1 MIRFALIAALCAV
14 CVRAQSLEDVPR
26 DGLLAAWVE
35 DSASN
40 DTRARDMAGSLH
52 LNCSGGVAF
61 ARGFYAFDGT
71 NDMLFASTANFAAS
85 STSGTIIARVFL
97 TAPTTTT
104 FRILSSSDNA
114 TANNFGLL
122 QISGGMPMWDNM
134 AGAGT
139 ESWLMGTGAGVVTG
153 RWTTAHFTTDGLFG
167 QVGINGAGIAQTTN
181 NAGGNFAG
189 RWFSNIPNADHVA
202 IGNFKRTNDIFSPGR
217 VSALF
222 VWTRKLSAA
231 ELMQAHLALSKFG
244 VNQP

>member
-40 DTRARDMAGSLH
+40 DTLARDMAGALH
-52 LNCSGGVAF
+52 LTCSGDVTF
-61 ARGFYAFDGT
+61 TSGFYGFDGT
-71 NDMLFASTANFAAS
+71 NDMLFASTPNFAAS
-85 STSGTIIARVFL
+85 STSGTIIVRVFL
-97 TAPTTTT
+97 TAPTTTA
-104 FRILSSSDNA
+104 FRILLSSDNA
-114 TANNFGLL
+114 TANNFGLF

-139 ESWLMGTGAGVVTG
+139 ESYLTGTGAGVVTG
-153 RWTTAHFTTDGLFG
+153 RWTTVHFTTEGLFG
-167 QVGINGAGIAQTTN
+167 QVGINGAAIAQTTN

-202 IGNFKRTNDIFSPGR
+202 IGNLKRATDTFSPGR

-231 ELMQAHLALSKFG
+231 ELMQSHLALSKFG

>member
-1 MIRFALIAALCAV
+1 MKRLLVIAALCAA
-14 CVRAQSLEDVPR
+14 CGRAQSLEDVPR

-40 DTRARDMAGSLH
+40 NTLARDMAGALH
-52 LNCSGGVAF
+52 LTCSGGVTF
-61 ARGFYAFDGT
+61 ASGFYAFDGT
-71 NDMLFASTANFAAS
+71 NDMLFAATANFAAS
-85 STSGTIIARVFL
+85 STSGTIVARVFL

-104 FRILSSSDNA
+104 FRIFGSSDNA
-114 TANNFGLL
+114 TANNFGLF

-139 ESWLMGTGAGVVTG
+139 ESYLTGTGAGVVTG
-153 RWTTAHFTTDGLFG
+153 RWTTVHFATDGLLG
-167 QVGINGAGIAQTTN
+167 QVGINGAAIAQTTN
-181 NAGGNFAG
+181 NFGGNFAG

-202 IGNFKRTNDIFSPGR
+202 IGNFKRTTDAFSPGR